1 MLEYKLLPLLSWYLF
16 CIFIVFTVIIFLRCT
31 MWWLNIHTQWNDC
44 HNQVNTPITSLHL
57 FSFLWEHFR
66 NIVGKFQSQVNNTVN
81 RSPRRHWPAGV
92 GADTQRS
99 PCSGS
104 PGGKGSSGCCW
115 PPRPSP
121 SPRCARGSAGQ
132 LSPGSPPPGSEW
144 PRKGPF
150 SSASARTPGWC
161 LC

>member
-1 MLEYKLLPLLSWYLF
+1 M
-16 CIFIVFTVIIFLRCT
+16 TVIIKL
-31 MWWLNIHTQWNDC
+31 IHL
-44 HNQVNTPITSLHL
+44 SLHFI
-57 FSFLWEHFR
+57 FSVFCENTSEPLLK
-66 NIVGKFQSQVNNTVN
+66 KFQSQVNNTVN

-92 GADTQRS
+92 SADTRRS

-150 SSASARTPGWC
+150 SSASAKTPGWC